1 MRRVTL
7 IGGGA
12 LCLAA
17 ALLLAW
23 LGRSARQ
30 EPERP
35 ALAVVPSPSS
45 QSSAEPGGSLAM
57 RNLGFRL
64 LGLSDPEQVKAGMQT
79 LTSAAE
85 QGDVEAELSLGRIY
99 LAGMPTVP
107 RDVTRAREHFLRAES
122 SHHPSAAYF
131 LGVMSQNGQGV
142 RADPREAAR
151 WFEIAAERGSPDAT
165 FLLANAYRAGAG
177 VPKDDKKALEL
188 YEKAGELEHAPALQ
202 TLAMAYLHG
211 ELGLE
216 RDEAEYRRYMMEA
229 EHALQHRPVPP

>member
-1 MRRVTL
+1 
-7 IGGGA
+7 
-12 LCLAA
+12 
-17 ALLLAW
+17 
-23 LGRSARQ
+23 
-30 EPERP
+30 
-35 ALAVVPSPSS
+35 
-45 QSSAEPGGSLAM
+45 M

-64 LGLSDPEQVKAGMQT
+64 LGLSDPEQVKAGMHT

-85 QGDVEAELSLGRIY
+85 QGEVEAEVALGRIY
-99 LAGMPTVP
+99 LAGIPTVP
-107 RDVTRAREHFLRAES
+107 RDVTRARDHFLRAES
-122 SHHPSAAYF
+122 SRHASAAYF

-142 RADPREAAR
+142 KADPREAAR
-151 WFEIAAERGSPDAT
+151 WFETAAERGSPDAT

-177 VPKDDKKALEL
+177 VPKDDKKALAL

-216 RDEAEYRRYMMEA
+216 PDQAEYRRYMMET